1 VGVLIDY
8 GLLMIDYWG
17 EIAAAYELE
26 RIADAVSDGLCDAI
40 LKTAA
45 R

>member
-26 RIADAVSDGLCDAI
+26 RIADAIGDGLCDST
-40 LKTAA
+40 LKRAA